1 MTAVQSI
8 YYLKQANNVTIVNAR
23 LWIMSAILFEKSIIR
38 RLLHTLIGCSDYPT
52 AMQGVAY
59 IFTLAVIIVLGKIL
73 SFPAPS

>member
-1 MTAVQSI
+1 MIT
-8 YYLKQANNVTIVNAR
+8 R
-23 LWIMSAILFEKSIIR
+23 LW
-38 RLLHTLIGCSDYPT
+38 HTLFGYRDQPT